1 MAALGPIPS
10 LELTE
15 WAKFEEEFG
24 PLTMHERIDHAA
36 AYVAYVVHASAGG
49 QGKPED
55 FTFAWKPKPDVDIF
69 DWLAAVAVKA

>member
-1 MAALGPIPS
+1 
-10 LELTE
+10 
-15 WAKFEEEFG
+15 
-24 PLTMHERIDHAA
+24 MHERIDHAA

-55 FTFAWKPKPDVDIF
+55 FRIDWQVRRPVDIF